1 MKNILLV
8 LITLITFY
16 SCKAQTIYPL
26 GTPREQI
33 TENNFYI
40 KDTENIH
47 DQVVGVWRWESGN
60 SSFEITLQEF
70 EQNPLY
76 EGSTFYED
84 DVFGKYKY
92 IENGVLI
99 AEVTEITNLIQNR
112 PKVSV
117 GYESENTFFIQISDI
132 ISEKYKQGTFIINDD
147 GTATIN
153 LADPIGTSGIRTPND
168 PPPNNL
174 EFQLP
179 TNITL
184 TKIE

>member
-1 MKNILLV
+1 MKNIVLV

-40 KDTENIH
+40 KDIENIH

-70 EQNPLY
+70 EQSPGF
-76 EGSTFYED
+76 EGSTFFK
-84 DVFGKYKY
+84 DVIHGKYKY
-92 IENGVLI
+92 IEDGNII
-99 AEVTEITNLIQNR
+99 AEVIEIPNLIQNR
-112 PKVSV
+112 PKVYV

-147 GTATIN
+147 GTATIS
-153 LADPIGTSGIRTPND
+153 LQDPIGTSGIRTPND

-184 TKIE
+184 TKEE

>member
-1 MKNILLV
+1 
-8 LITLITFY
+8 
-16 SCKAQTIYPL
+16 
-26 GTPREQI
+26 
-33 TENNFYI
+33 
-40 KDTENIH
+40 
-47 DQVVGVWRWESGN
+47 
-60 SSFEITLQEF
+60 
-70 EQNPLY
+70 
-76 EGSTFYED
+76 
-84 DVFGKYKY
+84 
-92 IENGVLI
+92 
-99 AEVTEITNLIQNR
+99 
-112 PKVSV
+112 
-117 GYESENTFFIQISDI
+117 ENTFFIQISDI